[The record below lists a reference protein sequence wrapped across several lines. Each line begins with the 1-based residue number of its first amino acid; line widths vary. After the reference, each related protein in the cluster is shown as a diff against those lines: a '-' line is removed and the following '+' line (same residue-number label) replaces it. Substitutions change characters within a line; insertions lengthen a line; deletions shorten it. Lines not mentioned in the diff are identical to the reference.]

1 MKTILLVD
9 ADADLA
15 GEVLEA
21 AAKTGHAVRLAK
33 TSRDAFQVLS
43 EESEDV
49 DLAIVDVDRGTHGM
63 APLEAISARERHPP
77 VIVMTA
83 LEESYVKP
91 IAERHGASAC
101 LAKPVSIE
109 KLRSTI
115 DEAPLASRRI
125 VRCDLWGHPG
135 KEQQRKHECGS

>member
-43 EESEDV
+43 DESEDV
-49 DLAIVDVDRGTHGM
+49 DLAIVDVDPGTHGM
-63 APLEAISARERHPP
+63 APLEAIGAREQHPP

-101 LAKPVSIE
+101 LAKSVSIE

-125 VRCDLWGHPG
+125 VRSDLWGHLC